1 MTVTFEI
8 WQCKIDDAEFEEAI
22 EENGIVKGETIHR
35 SLCFLPLRYWEKA
48 NLTPNRAFYNKVYE
62 RTDEIDQN
70 LPIKRYLEQ
79 LFEEFN
85 RNHPED
91 YKGRSMSTS
100 DVVIVN
106 DIPYFC
112 DSIGFEQLEKF

>member
-8 WQCKIDDAEFEEAI
+8 WQCKIDDAEFDEALK
-22 EENGIVKGETIHR
+22 ECGYKGNIHR

-48 NLTPNRAFYNKVYE
+48 NITLNRAFYNKVYE

-100 DVVIVN
+100 DIVIVN

-112 DSIGFEQLEKF
+112 DSVGFEQLDKF

>member
-1 MTVTFEI
+1 MTVTFEL
-8 WQCKIDDAEFEEAI
+8 WQCRMDDGMFEEII
-22 EENGIVKGETIHR
+22 EENGVTKSETLQR
-35 SLCFLPLRYWEKA
+35 NLCFMPLRYWKIA
-48 NLTPNRAFYNKVYE
+48 KLTPCRAYYNKVYE

-91 YKGRSMSTS
+91 YRGRSMTTS

>member
-8 WQCKIDDAEFEEAI
+8 WQCKIDDAEFEEA
-22 EENGIVKGETIHR
+22 VKDKGKNIRR
-35 SLCFLPLRYWEKA
+35 SFCFLSLRYWEKA
-48 NLTPNRAFYNKVYE
+48 NLTPNRAFYDKVYE

>member
-8 WQCKIDDAEFEEAI
+8 WQCRMKEDKNDQ
-22 EENGIVKGETIHR
+22 NGSYK
-35 SLCFLPLRYWEKA
+35 CFLPLHYWRDEKPTR
-48 NLTPNRAFYNKVYE
+48 NLYDKVYE

-112 DSIGFEQLEKF
+112 DSVGFEQLEKF